1 MSNGNITFVL
11 NPAGVRELLRSQE
24 MQNILQSAADVKAAA
39 CGQGY
44 EASVHVGVNR
54 AYANIYPATKD
65 AYHDNLDN
73 NTLEKVIR
81 A

>member
-1 MSNGNITFVL
+1 MSSSDITFVL
-11 NPAGVRELLRSQE
+11 NPAGVRELLRSPQ
-24 MQNILQSAADVKAAA
+24 MQSIIREKAEEKAMA

-54 AYANIYPATKD
+54 AYANIYPATKE
-65 AYHDNLDN
+65 AYQDNLDN

-81 A
+81 S